1 MESESFIDK
10 IRNILN
16 QEVPIDDVKEE
27 VWQDLADIYYK
38 YDDEIQKKAFREIM
52 NEISEIEWRKIYS
65 KIYAKKD
72 TKTLK

>member
-1 MESESFIDK
+1 MESIVAAIKNVLE
-10 IRNILN
+10 
-16 QEVPIDDVKEE
+16 QEVPLGEIKEE

-38 YDDEIQKKAFREIM
+38 YEDEIQKKAFREIM
-52 NEISEIEWRKIYS
+52 KEISDTEWRKIYS